1 MKQII
6 FSLLFSAMTATTAM
20 AVPALSQWFTHV
32 QPDGT
37 TLRLRLVGDEFFSYY
52 ETEDGTLMKQTADGN
67 YEPTDDNSYSLEWK
81 RALAADLSQRRNER
95 NSLSPSMRQAI
106 SDGTRKKGLVIIM
119 QFPDQAVRDD
129 NSWNDWNAILNEDGF
144 SENYAAG
151 SVYNYFKDQS
161 NGALLLNFDLLG
173 PFTAYH
179 ERSYYG
185 TNGRNYK
192 DEHAYELVAE
202 ACQAVKDKVDFGD
215 YDWDG
220 DGQVE
225 QVVVVFAGSGESV
238 SGNPSEWIWP
248 HESSMIYFPPYNQTQ
263 GLVIGK
269 HRITTYALVSELTF
283 GTNLSG
289 LGTFCHEFS
298 HCLGLPDFYTYTG
311 IDTMGDYD
319 LMASGN
325 HNNNG
330 WCPANYTA
338 YQKMYCGWYTPI
350 ELTEAT
356 SISNMVP
363 LSNGGDAYI
372 IRNKAVQSNVD
383 EYFLLECRLKDG
395 WDKYI
400 PSQGMTI
407 THYDYDEWSWRN
419 NQVNNDANHPRATI
433 IPANNKYTQKD
444 ASGFTYPYGLIK
456 PINSFTDSST
466 PAAKVYHRP
475 AGASF
480 ASQYYLGKPIT
491 NIKFKNRTISFN
503 FMGGDTSGILDVTA
517 TETLIGQPL
526 DIHDLSGR
534 RLRHIDRYEGTEQLH
549 LPSGIYIIG
558 GRKVRIK

>member
-1 MKQII
+1 MC
-6 FSLLFSAMTATTAM
+6 
-20 AVPALSQWFTHV
+20 
-32 QPDGT
+32 
-37 TLRLRLVGDEFFSYY
+37 
-52 ETEDGTLMKQTADGN
+52 
-67 YEPTDDNSYSLEWK
+67 
-81 RALAADLSQRRNER
+81 
-95 NSLSPSMRQAI
+95 QAI
-106 SDGTRKKGLVIIM
+106 SDGTQKKGLVIIM
-119 QFPDQAVRDD
+119 QFPDQAMRDD

-173 PFTAYH
+173 PFTADH

-185 TNGRNYK
+185 TNGRGYK

-225 QVVVVFAGSGESV
+225 QVVVVFAGSGENV

-330 WCPANYTA
+330 RCPANYTA
-338 YQKMYCGWYTPI
+338 YQK
-350 ELTEAT
+350 
-356 SISNMVP
+356 
-363 LSNGGDAYI
+363 
-372 IRNKAVQSNVD
+372 
-383 EYFLLECRLKDG
+383 
-395 WDKYI
+395 KYY
-400 PSQGMTI
+400 S
-407 THYDYDEWSWRN
+407 
-419 NQVNNDANHPRATI
+419 
-433 IPANNKYTQKD
+433 
-444 ASGFTYPYGLIK
+444 
-456 PINSFTDSST
+456 
-466 PAAKVYHRP
+466 
-475 AGASF
+475 
-480 ASQYYLGKPIT
+480 
-491 NIKFKNRTISFN
+491 
-503 FMGGDTSGILDVTA
+503 
-517 TETLIGQPL
+517 
-526 DIHDLSGR
+526 
-534 RLRHIDRYEGTEQLH
+534 
-549 LPSGIYIIG
+549 
-558 GRKVRIK
+558 

>member
-1 MKQII
+1 M
-6 FSLLFSAMTATTAM
+6 
-20 AVPALSQWFTHV
+20 
-32 QPDGT
+32 
-37 TLRLRLVGDEFFSYY
+37 
-52 ETEDGTLMKQTADGN
+52 
-67 YEPTDDNSYSLEWK
+67 
-81 RALAADLSQRRNER
+81 
-95 NSLSPSMRQAI
+95 
-106 SDGTRKKGLVIIM
+106 
-119 QFPDQAVRDD
+119 
-129 NSWNDWNAILNEDGF
+129 
-144 SENYAAG
+144 
-151 SVYNYFKDQS
+151 
-161 NGALLLNFDLLG
+161 
-173 PFTAYH
+173 
-179 ERSYYG
+179 
-185 TNGRNYK
+185 
-192 DEHAYELVAE
+192 
-202 ACQAVKDKVDFGD
+202 
-215 YDWDG
+215 
-220 DGQVE
+220 
-225 QVVVVFAGSGESV
+225 
-238 SGNPSEWIWP
+238 
-248 HESSMIYFPPYNQTQ
+248 
-263 GLVIGK
+263 
-269 HRITTYALVSELTF
+269 
-283 GTNLSG
+283 
-289 LGTFCHEFS
+289 
-298 HCLGLPDFYTYTG
+298 PDFYTYTG

-395 WDKYI
+395 WDRYI

-407 THYDYDEWSWRN
+407 THYDYDEWSWRS

-491 NIKFKNRTISFN
+491 NIKFKNRTISFD

-558 GRKVRIK
+558 GRKVRIQ